1 MDAGVSESDVRRW
14 ATELDRVSQAIGP
27 RFSRSEIRERAGVY
41 LRGLTASVER
51 KNGWQLAEFVGD
63 ATPDNLQH
71 FIGRARWSA
80 DEVRDDL
87 RTYVAERLADDEGVL
102 IVDETGFLKK
112 GTKSAGVGRMYSG
125 TAGRIEN
132 QQIGVFVAYKS
143 SRGHVLVDRELYLPK
158 SWTDDR
164 DRCREAKIP
173 DDVAFA
179 TKPELARRMLARTLD
194 SGLSA
199 KWIAADEAYG
209 SDSRFRR
216 FLESRR
222 LGYVVAI
229 ASSTH
234 LYLGGRRQAVAKHVE
249 DVPPEAW
256 RRISCGPGAKGER
269 LYDWAF
275 VDWSSYEVDGFRRGL
290 LVRRSIDDPSELA
303 YYFTHAPQGTP
314 PAKLIEIAGSRWAIE
329 ECFEQAKQL
338 VGLDEYEFRAW
349 HAWHRHVTLA
359 MLAHAT
365 LVAIRAEANDAPSAG
380 ASSDR
385 RRSKKSGST

>member
-1 MDAGVSESDVRRW
+1 V
-14 ATELDRVSQAIGP
+14 
-27 RFSRSEIRERAGVY
+27 EIRQRAGFY

-63 ATPDNLQH
+63 ATPDAIQH
-71 FIGRARWSA
+71 FVGRDRWSA

-87 RTYVAERLADDEGVL
+87 RSYVAENLGSKSSTDDEGVL

-143 SRGHVLVDRELYLPK
+143 SRGHALVDRELYLPK

-164 DRCREAKIP
+164 SRCRKAKIP
-173 DDVAFA
+173 DDVEFA
-179 TKPELARRMLARTLD
+179 TKPELAQRMLVRTLD
-194 SGLSA
+194 GGLA
-199 KWIAADEAYG
+199 AEWVAADEAYG
-209 SDSRFRR
+209 SNGRFRR
-216 FLESRR
+216 FLEVHG

-229 ASSTH
+229 SASTH
-234 LYLGGRRQAVAKHVE
+234 LFLSGKRAAVAMHVE
-249 DVPPEAW
+249 GVPPEAW
-256 RRISCGPGAKGER
+256 RTISCGSGSKGER

-275 VDWSSYEVDGFRRGL
+275 AEWNSYGVDRFRRGL
-290 LVRRSIDDPSELA
+290 LIRRSLADPSDVA

-314 PAKLIEIAGSRWAIE
+314 LAKLIEIAGSRWAIE

-349 HAWHRHVTLA
+349 HAWFRHVTLA

-365 LVAIRAEANDAPSAG
+365 LAAIRAAETDASAQPSA
-380 ASSDR
+380 R
-385 RRSKKSGST
+385 RLRPKKSGST